1 MLSHV
6 RRLINMCEIIGIFVR
21 AFQGSFIIAFFSK
34 PIFFTMSLVDA
45 TVNIRI
51 IANGKWAICGWG
63 EVSGFGILGLSWKLK
78 SRWPTEARS
87 NIVWIWNI
95 RIKKS

>member
-1 MLSHV
+1 
-6 RRLINMCEIIGIFVR
+6 
-21 AFQGSFIIAFFSK
+21 
-34 PIFFTMSLVDA
+34 
-45 TVNIRI
+45 
-51 IANGKWAICGWG
+51 
-63 EVSGFGILGLSWKLK
+63 LGLSWKLK